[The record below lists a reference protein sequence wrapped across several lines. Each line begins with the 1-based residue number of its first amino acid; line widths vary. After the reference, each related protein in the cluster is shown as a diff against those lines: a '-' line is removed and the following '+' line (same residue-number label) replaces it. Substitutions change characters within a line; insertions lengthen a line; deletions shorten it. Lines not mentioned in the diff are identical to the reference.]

1 MWILLKKD
9 GWEMAFIVAIL
20 GDTVLLIKNVIA
32 IWRIYGRGCVLQ
44 IIIIPT
50 TDYKFS

>member
-1 MWILLKKD
+1 
-9 GWEMAFIVAIL
+9 MAFIVAIL
-20 GDTVLLIKNVIA
+20 GDTVLIKNVIA